1 MANDSNPEEAK
12 APQVKRSKM
21 APRSDSP
28 PGLEQD
34 GQGNTIPMAQRTQE
48 DQEKARAAQHKG

>member
-1 MANDSNPEEAK
+1 MADDSNPAIPQ

-34 GQGNTIPMAQRTQE
+34 GRGNTIPVAQRTEE
-48 DQEKARAAQHKG
+48 DRKKARAAQHKG